1 MGKKLLLG
9 LLIGSL
15 SLFLLTG
22 CNGEDDDDDD
32 KDEGKSGFR
41 TTWNSIAEVNTTEI
55 LISVDGGTS
64 PTTYTLSSEGHRY
77 KLLAASA
84 GSVYRTFSVSD
95 VADRGCYIEAIDDGT
110 GEYQDGGIAENMST
124 GYIIETGVQT
134 EGYGNNLALIP
145 EGFRDLEENHGL
157 TSYIGYYS
165 GDADDETRTGG
176 YRTVGLTSDN
186 STQTFTITLG
196 AGETADEGDYLTFD
210 FYCSSAS
217 N

>member
-41 TTWNSIAEVNTTEI
+41 TTWDGVEVNTTEI
-55 LISVDGGTS
+55 LISVDGGTT

-84 GSVYRTFSVSD
+84 GNVYRTFSVSD
-95 VADRGCYIEAIDDGT
+95 VADHACSVEVIDDGT
-110 GEYQDGGIAENMST
+110 GEYQSGGIAENMST
-124 GYIIETGVQT
+124 GYIIETGIQT
-134 EGYGNNLALIP
+134 VGQGNNIALIP
-145 EGFRDLEENHGL
+145 ESFRDLEANHGM

-165 GDADDETRTGG
+165 GDADDEPREGG
-176 YRTVGLTSDN
+176 YETVGLTSET

-196 AGETADEGDYLTFD
+196 VGETADQGDYLIFD
-210 FYCSSAS
+210 FYCFSAS